1 MEGGNA
7 ELARV
12 TAEVKRRQRQEQK
25 ERARLPKQREHVLVT
40 ATIAFTH
47 GPPAGSTIA
56 AATLRKYAG
65 ALGEDEDA
73 CILEHGNRF
82 LATPVDTLAQWLD
95 CSEDIPRTT
104 RSEAERMVGD
114 ARLLR
119 WVEEDNGARGVA
131 SPPQLVW
138 EKGCALG
145 VDKKS
150 GHERCAASW
159 RLRRSAAAKKWMQRV
174 RQRGNL
180 APRPFAWQG
189 YPVDGDDA
197 REGPC
202 WEPQKNARVD
212 LPWVAFWGPQSGPRF
227 GAVCLF

>member
-1 MEGGNA
+1 M
-7 ELARV
+7 ARV

-104 RSEAERMVGD
+104 QSEAERMVGD

-138 EKGCALG
+138 EKACALG
-145 VDKKS
+145 VDKKCDR
-150 GHERCAASW
+150 ERCAASW
-159 RLRRSAAAKKWMQRV
+159 RLRRSAAAKKWMQWV
-174 RQRGNL
+174 WQRGNL
-180 APRPFAWQG
+180 RLGRLPAKDILPMATMRAKAPAASHKKC
-189 YPVDGDDA
+189 D
-197 REGPC
+197 
-202 WEPQKNARVD
+202 
-212 LPWVAFWGPQSGPRF
+212 SGPTLGRILGAAERPPF
-227 GAVCLF
+227 GGRVFVFS

>member
-1 MEGGNA
+1 MLSW
-7 ELARV
+7 LASQLRLNV
-12 TAEVKRRQRQEQK
+12 GSGRNRRSG
-25 ERARLPKQREHVLVT
+25 LDYPSS
-40 ATIAFTH
+40 
-47 GPPAGSTIA
+47 GSTSSSLPRSPSPMGPLLDLPSQPRLCGNTQEPWGRMW
-56 AATLRKYAG
+56 TL
-65 ALGEDEDA
+65 
-73 CILEHGNRF
+73 
-82 LATPVDTLAQWLD
+82 
-95 CSEDIPRTT
+95 
-104 RSEAERMVGD
+104 
-114 ARLLR
+114 
-119 WVEEDNGARGVA
+119 
-131 SPPQLVW
+131 PPQLVW

-150 GHERCAASW
+150 GQERCAASW